1 MISSRQLFIKEGG
14 SKQKKKKGVDIYIG
28 KITYDFN
35 SCLLFSLSLILV
47 SLSSLLLSSKELA
60 GVLEHYVFNIIIARL
75 INISMYLR
83 IIGAVIA
90 LVSVSSSLSEYLFLL
105 RIVTL
110 VKLIHM
116 VYYNKTFLVLK
127 HIQAS

>member
-1 MISSRQLFIKEGG
+1 
-14 SKQKKKKGVDIYIG
+14 
-28 KITYDFN
+28 
-35 SCLLFSLSLILV
+35 LILV